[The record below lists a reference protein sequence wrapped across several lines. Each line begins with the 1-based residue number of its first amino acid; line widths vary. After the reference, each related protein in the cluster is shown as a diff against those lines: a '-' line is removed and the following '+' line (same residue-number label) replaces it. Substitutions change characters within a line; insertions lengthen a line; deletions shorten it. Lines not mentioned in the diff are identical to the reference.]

1 MKKTGDADFA
11 ARNTAT
17 ARRLLNIA
25 CPAPAKLL
33 TKANGHSYYYFY
45 PIKKRLTLILC
56 AI

>member
-1 MKKTGDADFA
+1 LNHFTSNAAA

-33 TKANGHSYYYFY
+33 TKANWHSYYYFY